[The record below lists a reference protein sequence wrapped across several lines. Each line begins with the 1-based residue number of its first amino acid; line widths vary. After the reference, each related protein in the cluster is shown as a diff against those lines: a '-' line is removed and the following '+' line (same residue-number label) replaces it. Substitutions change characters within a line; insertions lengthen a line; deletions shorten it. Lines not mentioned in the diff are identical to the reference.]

1 MDFLKTMSVGV
12 CYYPEHWDE
21 SLWESDLKRM
31 LDNGIHTVR
40 IGEFAWSIMEREEGS
55 FDFSFFDRFLDLCA
69 STGMQVIFGTPTATP
84 PAWLTCRYP
93 ETLNANADGVLYR
106 HGGRRHYNY
115 NSPVYREKV
124 ALLVGKM
131 AEHWGR
137 HPAIVGWQI
146 DNELNCETN
155 DFLSEADGKAF
166 RVFLQKKYASLDAL
180 NEAWGTV
187 FWSQTYTDWEQID
200 VPHTNA
206 IASHN
211 PSLLLDYV
219 RFVSAS
225 ALSFC
230 TMQTEILRR

>member
-93 ETLNANADGVLYR
+93 ETLNATAA
-106 HGGRRHYNY
+106 GGIIITTVRSTVRRWP
-115 NSPVYREKV
+115 SWSEKWPNTG
-124 ALLVGKM
+124 AGIRRLS
-131 AEHWGR
+131 AGR
-137 HPAIVGWQI
+137 
-146 DNELNCETN
+146 
-155 DFLSEADGKAF
+155 S
-166 RVFLQKKYASLDAL
+166 
-180 NEAWGTV
+180 
-187 FWSQTYTDWEQID
+187 
-200 VPHTNA
+200 
-206 IASHN
+206 
-211 PSLLLDYV
+211 
-219 RFVSAS
+219 
-225 ALSFC
+225 
-230 TMQTEILRR
+230 TMN

>member
-1 MDFLKTMSVGV
+1 MDFLKTLSVGV

-40 IGEFAWSIMEREEGS
+40 IGEFAWSIMEREEGQ

-69 STGMQVIFGTPTATP
+69 STGMQVIFGTPSATP
-84 PAWLTCRYP
+84 PAWLTGKYP
-93 ETLNANADGVLYR
+93 EALNANADGVLFR

-131 AEHWGR
+131 AEHWGH

-155 DFLSEADGKAF
+155 DSSPRRTERHSVRTF
-166 RVFLQKKYASLDAL
+166 RKSMHPWMRSMKPGVQCSGARPIRTGNRSMCRTPMPLPPTTRPFS
-180 NEAWGTV
+180 
-187 FWSQTYTDWEQID
+187 
-200 VPHTNA
+200 
-206 IASHN
+206 
-211 PSLLLDYV
+211 
-219 RFVSAS
+219 
-225 ALSFC
+225 
-230 TMQTEILRR
+230 